1 MSYAS
6 LTREMWWPSI
16 LAMPNIAYV
25 GNAGGRSVPTS
36 CTLDA
41 AGEKFAMIGHVFW
54 ADKSGSAKTF
64 STSSTISVKFGSV
77 TFADASTT
85 LRIGIQDVATSTV
98 TLTQPDGTFDV
109 YADIAGNSGTITSSD
124 DNIVKTLT
132 MTTGTK
138 SITHGDLIAVVLD
151 LTARAGSDSLQIL
164 GNYSESNVLR
174 PISVNDIGSGWAD
187 LSVSTAAQPLVMLIA
202 NDGTRGILKGGVFH
216 KAGATYPLQASTNPN
231 RRGLIFQVPFA
242 CKVDSLCFVGAAAS
256 ASADG
261 SLKLYS
267 TPLGTPT
274 ALATV
279 SLLGEQM
286 NNSVNERPG
295 IYGLAS
301 EVELSA
307 DTDYA
312 VIVEG
317 TGTADITIGYIEMNS
332 ADDRTVN
339 GLQNCRGAYR
349 NGDSGAFTES
359 TTILPL
365 CGVGISSVSLGSTG
379 GLLTHPGMAGGMR
392 G

>member
-16 LAMPNIAYV
+16 LAMPNGAYT
-25 GNAGGRSVPTS
+25 GNAGGRSVPTAT
-36 CTLDA
+36 TLDA
-41 AGEKFAMIGHVFW
+41 TGEKFALIGHVCW

-64 STSSTISVKFGSV
+64 ATSSTISIKFVTV
-77 TFADASTT
+77 TFADASTN
-85 LRIGIQDVATSTV
+85 LRVGIQDVATSTV
-98 TLTQPDGTFDV
+98 ALMQPDGTFDV

-124 DNIVKTLT
+124 DNVVKTLT

-138 SITHGDLIAVVLD
+138 SITHGDLIAIVFD
-151 LTARAGSDSLQIL
+151 LTARGGSDSLQIAGQYGL
-164 GNYSESNVLR
+164 TNQLR
-174 PISVNDIGSGWAD
+174 PVCLNDIGAGWAEA
-187 LSVSTAAQPLVMLIA
+187 TASQPNVMLIA
-202 NDGTRGILKGGVFH
+202 DDGTRGVLKGGVFH
-216 KAGATYPLQASTNPN
+216 KSGSTYALQSSTNPN

-242 CKVDSLCFVGAAAS
+242 CKVDSLCFCGAAAS
-256 ASADG
+256 AAADG
-261 SLKLYS
+261 SLKLYA

-286 NNSVNERPG
+286 NNSLNERPG
-295 IYGLAS
+295 LYGLAS

-317 TGTADITIGYIEMNS
+317 TGTADITLGYFELNS

-339 GLQNCRGAYR
+339 GLTNCRGAYR
-349 NGDSGAFTES
+349 YGDSGAFTES

-365 CGVGISSVSLGSTG
+365 CGVGISSVSLGSGGSSPRFGDRTG
-379 GLLTHPGMAGGMR
+379 GLR
-392 G
+392 